1 MIGETIERYAQKRQI
16 SFYKACLDAMDN
28 KSICTLKI
36 IMRLMWFE
44 NHIYPSSDGL
54 SVFF

>member
-1 MIGETIERYAQKRQI
+1 VKTIERYAQKRQI
-16 SFYKACLDAMDN
+16 SLYKACLDAMNN
-28 KSICTLKI
+28 KSICENYYEADEL
-36 IMRLMWFE
+36 WFE